1 MVFINN
7 QTEYHLPKR
16 RLLKITKDFLKEHR
30 LEEQEVSLVFVKPE
44 FMRQLNLKYRG
55 FDKTTD
61 ILSFPVV
68 ETGPMLGEIFIN
80 LEALEDLASYQE
92 ILDLLESSSL
102 KPEKKLK
109 VLLDFILVHG
119 LLHLIG
125 CDDEEPEEREEM
137 LQLGKDFL
145 VKHGIIEK

>member
-1 MVFINN
+1 MIFISN
-7 QTEYHLPKR
+7 QTDYHLPKR
-16 RLLKITKDFLKEHR
+16 RLLKITKDFLKEHQR
-30 LEEQEVSLVFVKPE
+30 AEQEVSLVFVRPE

-61 ILSFPVV
+61 ILSFPVL

-80 LEALEDLASYQE
+80 LEALEDLVYYQE
-92 ILDLLESSSL
+92 ILDLLKVSFL
-102 KPEKKLK
+102 KPKKQLK

-119 LLHLIG
+119 LLHLLG
-125 CDDEEPEEREEM
+125 YDDEDPAEREEM

-145 VKHGIIEK
+145 AKYGIIKE

>member
-1 MVFINN
+1 MVFISN
-7 QTEYHLPKR
+7 QTKHRPPKR

-30 LEEQEVSLVFVKPE
+30 REEQEVSLVFVKPE

-125 CDDEEPEEREEM
+125 YDDEEPEEREEM

>member
-30 LEEQEVSLVFVKPE
+30 REEQEVSLVFVKPE

-125 CDDEEPEEREEM
+125 YDDEEPEEREEM